1 MTLKFRFILPE
12 LNTAEDI
19 KGNLVVSLGNVSS
32 AEHEDAIKEKGYQN
46 QKKEN
51 KNSNRNESGSSKN
64 DGDSKENTN
73 TD

>member
-1 MTLKFRFILPE
+1 MDVQANEK
-12 LNTAEDI
+12 TANEVDDTFGF
-19 KGNLVVSLGNVSS
+19 GNII
-32 AEHEDAIKEKGYQN
+32 EDAIKEKGYQN

-73 TD
+73 TDKFGNK